1 MYVYREDGGGL
12 KALNVHVHRNAD
24 DLNMQSQAEAS
35 QVTHRPAAEEAALAA
50 KLLSEA
56 VVPNT
61 VQAIPSIA
69 TK

>member
-12 KALNVHVHRNAD
+12 KALNVHVHIYAD
-24 DLNMQSQAEAS
+24 DPNMQQAEAF

-50 KLLSEA
+50 RLLSEA